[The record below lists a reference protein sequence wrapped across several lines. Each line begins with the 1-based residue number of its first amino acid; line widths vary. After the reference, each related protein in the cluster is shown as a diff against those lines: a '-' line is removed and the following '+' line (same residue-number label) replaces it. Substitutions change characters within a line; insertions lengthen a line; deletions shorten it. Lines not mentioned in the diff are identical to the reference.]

1 MVKLVLSSKLLTQVE
16 TANRINSTYENS
28 RVEVNI
34 IIYVENG
41 SCGHLKLFLKVT
53 YIPDFTP
60 IFSYNGMVIP
70 LSRLVFKFT

>member
-16 TANRINSTYENS
+16 TANRINSTYENR

-34 IIYVENG
+34 INIYVENG
-41 SCGHLKLFLKVT
+41 SCGHLKLFLKIT

-60 IFSYNGMVIP
+60 IFF
-70 LSRLVFKFT
+70 L

>member
-16 TANRINSTYENS
+16 TANRINSTYENR

-34 IIYVENG
+34 INIYVGNG
-41 SCGHLKLFLKVT
+41 SCGHLKLFLKIT

-60 IFSYNGMVIP
+60 IFF
-70 LSRLVFKFT
+70 L